1 MITLYSTGCPRCKVL
16 ESALDAKNITYEKIT
31 DEEEIINKGYL
42 TIPILDV
49 DGKTMAFPEAYNY
62 VKEMENG

>member
-49 DGKTMAFPEAYNY
+49 DGKAMAFPEAYNY

>member
-16 ESALDAKNITYEKIT
+16 ESALDAKNIAYKKIT

-49 DGKTMAFPEAYNY
+49 DGKAMTFPEAYNY
-62 VKEMENG
+62 VKEMANG